1 MSDLKRLENQLDQ
14 LEKSYKLG
22 IISDDEYK
30 KGKENLEKKIEP
42 LKERK
47 KKDEESKKIVDDIL
61 NEDKKTEKKET
72 KKKKKDKKEEA
83 GEKTMPKEKDK
94 PEKKEDTKEGKK
106 EDKKKSAD
114 KSTKKEPKKEE
125 KSSTEERRKK
135 RTSKKSRVPKWLW
148 ILLLLVAIL
157 AFITFTSPDEEKE
170 DPDPLSRNVTGIN
183 ETVQIEYYK
192 SYACEYCKHTHE
204 TLKQL
209 KGIYNHT
216 INITYTHYPYNI
228 ELDFEMDMASECA
241 RKLGETN
248 YSEKLYNATKPLE
261 KEDMI
266 ELFRGNQTEF
276 AECLNQNKTAEKVVT
291 DYQRSVKEGIESVPT
306 VKIDGSILKGNRAIG
321 IYMAIIDNKLGIE
334 S

>member
-47 KKDEESKKIVDDIL
+47 KKDEESKKIVNDIL
-61 NEDKKTEKKET
+61 NEDKKAEKKET
-72 KKKKKDKKEEA
+72 KKKKKDRKDEE
-83 GEKTMPKEKDK
+83 GEKTIPKEKDK
-94 PEKKEDTKEGKK
+94 PEKKVDTKGEKK
-106 EDKKKSAD
+106 EDKKKSTD
-114 KSTKKEPKKEE
+114 KPTKKEPKKEE
-125 KSSTEERRKK
+125 KSSTEEKRKK

-148 ILLLLVAIL
+148 VLLLLVAIL

-192 SYACEYCKHTHE
+192 SYACEYCKHTHK

-241 RKLGETN
+241 RQLGVTS
-248 YSEKLYNATKPLE
+248 YSEELYNATKPLE
-261 KEDMI
+261 KEDMV
-266 ELFRGNQTEF
+266 ELFSGNETKF
-276 AECLNQNKTAEKVVT
+276 AECLNQNKTAEKVVS
-291 DYQRSVKEGIESVPT
+291 DYQRSVEEGIESVPT

-321 IYMAIIDNKLGIE
+321 IYMAIIDNELGIE